1 MKKLVV
7 GLSVLIASSVIISCG
22 NKGEMDQYSGYEK
35 VGSGLYIKS
44 ITDNAAGRAVS
55 VGDILTM
62 NMSYSVNNDTI
73 IFDTKMTG
81 QPVQLRADTGK
92 YDGDF
97 MNAFLRMKEGDS
109 ASVIVDA
116 NMFFIKTAGAAESPE
131 FIDSADVLYFAI
143 GMTKVQTMEEV
154 QAEIDSKNAE
164 AEQNEQTELNAYL
177 AANNIEVEPTASG
190 MYYISKK
197 EGTGR
202 QAEAGKKVKVNYSGF
217 LLNGTYFDSSVEE
230 VAKEQGLYD
239 QRRTY
244 GPLDFELGARQV
256 IQGWDEGIAMMKVGG
271 TARLVIPSNLAYGA
285 NPRPGGVIQPFNTL
299 VFDVE
304 LVDVMDVE

>member
-7 GLSVLIASSVIISCG
+7 GISVLIAAGAIVSCG
-22 NKGEMDQYSGYEK
+22 NKGEMSQYSGYKE
-35 VGSGLYIKS
+35 VSTGLHFKL
-44 ITDNAAGRAVS
+44 ITDNSAGRAVT

-62 NMSYSVNNDTI
+62 NMSYSVNNDTV
-73 IFDTKMTG
+73 IFDTKLAG

-92 YDGDF
+92 YEGDF
-97 MNAFLRMKEGDS
+97 MHAFLRMKEGDS

-116 NMFFIKTAGAAESPE
+116 NMFFTKTAGMPESPE

-143 GMTKVQTMEEV
+143 VMTKVQTMEEV
-154 QAEIDSKNAE
+154 QAEMDAKNAE

-190 MYYISKK
+190 LYFISTKK
-197 EGTGR
+197 GTGR

-217 LLNGTYFDSSVEE
+217 LLNGTYFDTSVEE

-239 QRRTY
+239 ERRPY

-271 TARLVIPSNLAYGA
+271 TARLVIPSTLAYGA

-304 LVDVMDVE
+304 LVEVTD